1 MVVNEPLVDA
11 ASGAGMR
18 QAEADRAAATALTA
32 QREAALDAGRRH
44 LARSERLAAWGVVS
58 A

>member
-44 LARSERLAAWGVVS
+44 LARSERLAA
-58 A
+58 